1 MPISFIPLGLL
12 GLVMGLSWYDYQYQ
26 RIPNAVTLPL
36 LAVFILLNW
45 PGTPETWLGCLLLF
59 LGWRGGAMGGG
70 DAKLWMALLW
80 AVSPELGKDAFWVMA
95 GSFVITSAAQIVWRR
110 FRQQDLTGKR
120 APAAWRTLPYVVWMI
135 LA

>member
-1 MPISFIPLGLL
+1 
-12 GLVMGLSWYDYQYQ
+12 MGLSWYDYQYQ
-26 RIPNAVTLPL
+26 RIPNVVTLPL
-36 LAVFILLNW
+36 LAAFILLNW
-45 PGTPETWLGCLLLF
+45 PGAPETWLGCLLLF

-70 DAKLWMALLW
+70 DAKLWMVLLW
-80 AVSPELGKDAFWVMA
+80 AVSPELGKTAFLVIESPLVGMA